1 MFWERKEKSESRSS
15 PESKDTCQEN
25 KDKSIENLKKSI
37 MKISE
42 SVYHEDIISSFTINL
57 KDTIGNRVRKVK
69 ENAAE
74 AKESIVKTSRLLQE
88 AVTMIEKLN
97 TVSKEK
103 IENIIN
109 SNEEIKEELKKFGM
123 NLDSLEEDVTF
134 AIEET
139 SSTLS
144 EFSKIL
150 KMTEKILNISHQ
162 TSILALNA
170 SIEAARAGEAG
181 KGFSVVA
188 KEIQNLAQDS
198 NQASTEI
205 SKLVEELSKK
215 IEKSMSN
222 LQKVMVFKAVKSA
235 FTKMTDV
242 VSDNED
248 FLFEIKEDSEN
259 IENSMN
265 NGMEMLAKSEQEI
278 TDLSKII
285 TVVNQVVDVVLTT
298 QSKLKNVKI

>member
-1 MFWERKEKSESRSS
+1 MLWGRKERDPEDSIEKKESQRKKEN
-15 PESKDTCQEN
+15 ESV
-25 KDKSIENLKKSI
+25 ENLKKSLEV
-37 MKISE
+37 ISE

-57 KDTIGNRVRKVK
+57 KETIGNRVNKVK
-69 ENAAE
+69 ESALE
-74 AKESIVKTSRLLQE
+74 VKESINETSSLLQE
-88 AVTMIEKLN
+88 AVAMIEKLN

-103 IENIIN
+103 IGNIIK
-109 SNEEIKEELKKFGM
+109 SNEEIKEELEKFGT
-123 NLDSLEEDVTF
+123 NLDSLEEDVIST
-134 AIEET
+134 IEET

-150 KMTEKILNISHQ
+150 KMTERILDISHQ

-198 NQASTEI
+198 NQASAEI
-205 SKLVEELSKK
+205 SRLVGELSKK
-215 IEKSMSN
+215 IENSMNN
-222 LQKVMVFKAVKSA
+222 LQKVMVFKAIKSA
-235 FTKMTDV
+235 FTKMTNV

-248 FLFEIKEDSEN
+248 FLFELKDDSEN
-259 IENSMN
+259 IATSMN
-265 NGMEMLAKSEQEI
+265 NGMEMLAKSEEEI
-278 TDLSKII
+278 ADFSKVI

-298 QSKLKNVKI
+298 QSRLKNVKI